1 MPDARARF
9 AHNSLCAQSIADV
22 GGISEDVPRAL
33 NGIGGAWLY
42 TTLHIEPRWDL
53 IMEEVRLMKRG
64 FEVGLLSG
72 SNTYVDGAADGSR
85 YQFQG
90 SRLPV

>member
-1 MPDARARF
+1 MKMFPK
-9 AHNSLCAQSIADV
+9 
-22 GGISEDVPRAL
+22 L

-42 TTLHIEPRWDL
+42 TTLHKPRWDL
-53 IMEEVRLMKRG
+53 VIEEVRLMKRG

-72 SNTYVDGAADGSR
+72 TNTYVDGTADRSR

>member
-1 MPDARARF
+1 MSNARARF
-9 AHNSLCAQSIADV
+9 AHNALFAQPQHILQTSAV
-22 GGISEDVPRAL
+22 LVKMFPRS
-33 NGIGGAWLY
+33 NGIGGAWLFINHVG
-42 TTLHIEPRWDL
+42 T
-53 IMEEVRLMKRG
+53 LMKRG

-72 SNTYVDGAADGSR
+72 TNPYVDGAADRSR